1 MKISNEAKIGML
13 VVVVLAVLAV
23 ITVRAHD
30 FHFRQRGYAVKA
42 VFKDIDGVELNS
54 PVKLNGMEIGRV
66 RDIRVIYTG
75 QPRVEVTLWIEGDT
89 RILKGVTAHIKSM
102 GFLGEKYIALSMSRP
117 EEGFVPPGS
126 VIKGVEPVSFENLLR
141 QGTDI
146 AANVKDISQR
156 IDERLRVNSEAIDAV
171 ISDTRATMGHMKAIS
186 ANVDEILASNKGQI
200 NKTVANIEAS
210 SKNLM
215 ELSDDLKDNP
225 WKLLYKPRDRK
236 HRRHRR

>member
-1 MKISNEAKIGML
+1 
-13 VVVVLAVLAV
+13 
-23 ITVRAHD
+23 
-30 FHFRQRGYAVKA
+30 
-42 VFKDIDGVELNS
+42 
-54 PVKLNGMEIGRV
+54 VKLNGMEIGRV